1 MLLLIITNTMLISH
15 LKKALEWIVDVHNGI
30 LIMLGKEPQD
40 NATEIWKLLKYTR
53 SKRNALNEYENS
65 ENLTLKTIVSEK
77 HFRTYTNSDRLTV
90 VMFDKPHFLL
100 LIPRA
105 DKKAKMDM
113 AQMKARFDVECV
125 IVPGSLSYRWYFAN
139 PLSREWKFSIE

>member
-1 MLLLIITNTMLISH
+1 MLISH